1 MTYELMTMN
10 QLDAVSGGTN
20 GEYREL
26 RDMLPE
32 IRYENFWRTT
42 KYRKPNFGE
51 VQDWLRR
58 RVNVVAKIDVGDWW
72 NPLDSAG
79 EKNFYKDIF
88 SGEVL
93 THSEIVARVK
103 TFIDNF
109 GPNW

>member
-1 MTYELMTMN
+1 MTYEIMTMN

-20 GEYREL
+20 GEYK
-26 RDMLPE
+26 DE
-32 IRYENFWRTT
+32 IRYENFWGKT

-51 VQDWLRR
+51 VEDWLSR

-79 EKNFYKDIF
+79 EKNVYKDIF

-93 THSEIVARVK
+93 THSEVVARVK
-103 TFIDNF
+103 TFTANF
-109 GPNW
+109 GLNW